1 MATITKRN
9 GSYRI
14 KVSLGYDSAGKQII
28 KSTTWKPE
36 SGKSDK
42 QIEKE
47 LTRQAVLFEEK
58 CKKGLVMDSNIKF
71 GEFSEKWIK
80 DYGETQLR
88 PRTIA
93 RYKELL
99 KRINRGIGHIKIEN
113 LRPHHL
119 MEFYKNLSEESVR
132 EDTKYKTILNFTEVF
147 KSLSTTKTK
156 TETKIKTKIKTKT
169 KTKIKTKIK
178 TKTSFAKLLGVSMG
192 VLNSCFKGENISY
205 KSALKISKALN
216 KKIDDIFMP
225 CEVKKSLS
233 PKTILH
239 YHRLISVIMS
249 TAVRWQLVD
258 SNPCQRVKPP
268 KVDKKEAKYL
278 DEIETKRLVDCLK
291 DENIRYKTMIEVLI
305 YTGLRRGELCGLS
318 WSDVDFENKL
328 LNIDKS
334 VLYLPE
340 RGIFEDSTKNQ
351 SSNRVIKV
359 PDKVIDSLRAYKE
372 YQQEQMLMLGSKW
385 NMDNDKIFT
394 SWDGGKL
401 HPDTVSDWF
410 KKFLKRH
417 NLPNI
422 SIHSLRHTNATLM
435 IANGVPIKTVSSR
448 LGHSNI
454 STTGNIYTHAIRSAD
469 EAAAQTLQNIFS

>member
-1 MATITKRN
+1 MATISKR
-9 GSYRI
+9 GESYRI
-14 KVSLGYDSAGKQII
+14 RVSLGYDSTGKQII

-36 SGKSDK
+36 SDKSDK

-47 LTRQAVLFEEK
+47 LLRQAVLLEEK
-58 CKKGLVMDSNIKF
+58 CKKGLVMGSNIKF

-80 DYGETQLR
+80 DYAEVQLR

-99 KRINRGIGHIKIEN
+99 KRINLAIGHIKLEK
-113 LRPHHL
+113 LQPHHL
-119 MEFYKNLSEESVR
+119 MEFYRNLSIDSVR
-132 EDTKYKTILNFTEVF
+132 EDTKYKANLDFDKLF
-147 KSLSTTKTK
+147 KSLNTTKISFTK
-156 TETKIKTKIKTKT
+156 L
-169 KTKIKTKIK
+169 
-178 TKTSFAKLLGVSMG
+178 SGVSMG
-192 VLNSCFKGENISY
+192 VLNSCLKGGNVSY
-205 KSALKISKALN
+205 KSALKISKSLN
-216 KKIDDIFMP
+216 KKIDDIFTP
-225 CEVKKSLS
+225 CEAQKALS

-249 TAVRWQLVD
+249 TAARWQLIA

-278 DEIETKRLVDCLK
+278 DETQAQRLVNCLK
-291 DENIRYKTMIEVLI
+291 NENIKYKAMIEVLI
-305 YTGLRRGELCGLS
+305 YTGLRRGELCGLT
-318 WSDVDFENKL
+318 WSDIDFENKL
-328 LNIDKS
+328 LNINKS

-340 RGIFEDSTKNQ
+340 KGIFEDLTKNQ

-359 PDKVIDSLRAYKE
+359 SDKVIDILKTYKE
-372 YQQEQMLMLGSKW
+372 HQQKQMQALGSKW
-385 NMDNDKIFT
+385 NRDNDKIFT

-469 EAAAQTLQNIFS
+469 EAAAETLQTIFR